1 MCLVVLPRPP
11 THSPSLPCS
20 PSPYC
25 SWSPDPTQLN
35 PTLETKAVEG
45 LYLAGQI
52 NGTTGYEEAA
62 AQGLVAGFAAGGTP
76 LRLSRSNSYIGV
88 LIDDLVNRGNAD
100 EPYRMMTSRAEF
112 RLFLRPDNADDRV
125 AALAWDTQDD
135 EIRRVI
141 EGRRDMKRDLKG
153 ELDSIEM
160 TASSWKKAVP
170 GLEIALDGQRHAAS
184 AMLSRPGVD
193 LDTIVAAY
201 ESKIYEERYTR
212 ASVASLSR
220 FVEHGRRCSPMNA
233 VLSCVHDRFYWPY
246 LERQRLWAETL
257 ERDATYVISDINY
270 DDLQLSAEDAEKL
283 RALQPRDLGE
293 AKRIPGI
300 SMSGLVQLMQYLR
313 KASRSEGTRDDCWGE
328 ERD

>member
-1 MCLVVLPRPP
+1 M
-11 THSPSLPCS
+11 
-20 PSPYC
+20 
-25 SWSPDPTQLN
+25 
-35 PTLETKAVEG
+35 G
-45 LYLAGQI
+45 
-52 NGTTGYEEAA
+52 
-62 AQGLVAGFAAGGTP
+62 
-76 LRLSRSNSYIGV
+76 LSRANSYIGV
-88 LIDDLVNRGNAD
+88 LIDDLVRRGNAD

-125 AALAWDTQDD
+125 AALGWDTQDE

-141 EGRRDMKRDLKG
+141 NERRAMKSELQD

-184 AMLSRPGVD
+184 AMLSRPGVN
-193 LDTIVAAY
+193 LDVIVAACRDN
-201 ESKIYEERYTR
+201 IDGERFTR
-212 ASVASLSR
+212 ASVASLRR

-246 LERQRLWAETL
+246 LERQRTWVETL
-257 ERDATYVISDINY
+257 ERDAAYKIPDIDY
-270 DDLQLSAEDAEKL
+270 DELQLSAEDAEKL
-283 RALQPRDLGE
+283 RAWQPRDLGE

-313 KASRSEGTRDDCWGE
+313 KASQ
-328 ERD
+328 